1 MKYIITENQ
10 YINFKKSVIRIFLR
24 RVGHRI
30 DEIVNESVKDTLN
43 WYLKKPGVLHEMG
56 PSGYIDIIIDDV
68 WQYVYES
75 YIEPDV
81 EFGDE
86 EQDIMRD
93 YLFERYSDKIK
104 EMYNHYVGR
113 DLNESDDKGRDKIK
127 FFQELID
134 NALRY
139 IKVSCDKSY
148 DEFPSNLYF
157 GICDDAEVV
166 RRINVLDARR
176 SNDGKYM
183 VDVRVEYYSIHKH
196 IDMSDVL
203 YEIEQIMKKS
213 TGMKFWIYEKENIN
227 RNKNR
232 QW

>member
-1 MKYIITENQ
+1 MKFIITESQ
-10 YINFKKSVIRIFLR
+10 YTSYRKSVIMRLLR
-24 RVGHRI
+24 RVGRRI
-30 DEIVNESVKDTLN
+30 DEIMENSITDTLN
-43 WYLKKPGVLHEMG
+43 WYGRRPGDLHDIG
-56 PSGYIDIIIDDV
+56 PSAFTDIIIDDV

-81 EFGDE
+81 EFADE

-93 YLFERYSDKIK
+93 YLYTRYSDKIK
-104 EMYNHYVGR
+104 EMYNSYVGR
-113 DLNESDDKGRDKIK
+113 GLNESDDKGRDKIK

-139 IKVSCDKSY
+139 IKVSCDLPY
-148 DEFPSNLYF
+148 TEFPSNLDYR
-157 GICDDAEVV
+157 ICDDAEVV
-166 RRINVLDARR
+166 RRIDVLDARR

-183 VDVRVEYYSIHKH
+183 IDVRVEYYSNREHV
-196 IDMSDVL
+196 DMSDVT
-203 YEIEQIMKKS
+203 YQIEQIMKKS